1 MISVLIHLG
10 NDGARWPLKCLVDA
24 SQVEEPRA
32 RTAAH
37 GFDRRPV
44 TEDNCAT
51 VWTSWLQAP
60 TASLLHQCALR
71 GRSSREI
78 QEASRRDV
86 RNECLHLGA
95 DAIGLESACEE
106 SAACLGRAF
115 SDCKAAAAAE
125 DLGPLGHVST
135 GEQDELL
142 GVRRRFRDFSCQFP
156 GAQHCTWCI
165 VSDRSLLPNIS
176 ICK

>member
-10 NDGARWPLKCLVDA
+10 TDGARWPLKYLVVDA

-37 GFDRRPV
+37 GFDRWPV

-60 TASLLHQCALR
+60 TASLLRQRALR

-78 QEASRRDV
+78 QEVSR
-86 RNECLHLGA
+86 GM
-95 DAIGLESACEE
+95 
-106 SAACLGRAF
+106 
-115 SDCKAAAAAE
+115 
-125 DLGPLGHVST
+125 
-135 GEQDELL
+135 
-142 GVRRRFRDFSCQFP
+142 
-156 GAQHCTWCI
+156 
-165 VSDRSLLPNIS
+165 
-176 ICK
+176 